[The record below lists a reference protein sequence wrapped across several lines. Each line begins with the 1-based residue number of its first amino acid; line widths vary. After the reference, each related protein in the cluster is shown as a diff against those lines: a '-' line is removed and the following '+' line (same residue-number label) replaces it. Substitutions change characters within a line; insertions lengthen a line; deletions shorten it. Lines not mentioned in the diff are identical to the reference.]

1 MASSSMMNADYVKP
15 LAAAGV
21 AILLDKFVLNQQDMN
36 SSLYFGASTGAGVL
50 VAGLLASYL
59 PDISGTIKTTS
70 FYNANTVEKRL
81 LEIGLAAGGSYA
93 VNNLILKNTSYTNED
108 LMKRLA
114 VVVASDFISE
124 YMTDYATAQ
133 PLSYLI

>member
-1 MASSSMMNADYVKP
+1 MASSSMMKADYVKP

>member
-93 VNNLILKNTSYTNED
+93 VNNLILKKMNQKIKS
-108 LMKRLA
+108 L
-114 VVVASDFISE
+114 F
-124 YMTDYATAQ
+124 
-133 PLSYLI
+133 